1 VSPRLEVPALI
12 RPAAIADLPAASCLA
27 VAERGGEDAQWR
39 VRLAADLADPDACLL
54 VAETDGEVRA
64 YCRARRFDPPPDTP
78 ANVAPAGYYL
88 TGLLVAPE
96 YRRRGIGEQLTRA
109 RMAWTAERATEIW
122 FFANAAN
129 RASLLLHQ
137 DLGFRE
143 VTRDFTYP
151 GVTFT
156 GGVGVLCRASL
167 TADPP
172 TAKLHP
178 SHIMIHDCGSKPA
191 PWRGF

>member
-1 VSPRLEVPALI
+1 MIVSGDPADVLI
-12 RPAAIADLPAASCLA
+12 RPAALADLPGAARLA
-27 VAERGGEDAQWR
+27 VAGRGGEHGQWR
-39 VRLAADLADPDACLL
+39 ARFAADLADPDACLL
-54 VAETDGEVRA
+54 LAETGGRVTA
-64 YCRARRFDPPPDTP
+64 YGRARRFDPPPDAP

-88 TGLLVAPE
+88 TGLLVAPA
-96 YRRRGIGEQLTRA
+96 YRRRGLGEQLTRA

-137 DLGFRE
+137 GLGFRE

-167 TADPP
+167 TAGPLTP
-172 TAKLHP
+172 Q
-178 SHIMIHDCGSKPA
+178 S
-191 PWRGF
+191 RR